1 MHSTKKW
8 AFTHPKNRPGEDRDS
23 VTYHIMGFVQDYI
36 QLIEYCGIVHFYV
49 IVSVCNPVA
58 I

>member
-1 MHSTKKW
+1 MCSTKQWDFSHSKS
-8 AFTHPKNRPGEDRDS
+8 RLGEDRDS
-23 VTYHIMGFVQDYI
+23 ATCIMDFVQDYS
-36 QLIEYCGIVHFYV
+36 QLIEYCGIVHFSV

>member
-1 MHSTKKW
+1 MCSTKQWDFSHSKS
-8 AFTHPKNRPGEDRDS
+8 RLGEDRDS
-23 VTYHIMGFVQDYI
+23 ATCIMGFVQDYS
-36 QLIEYCGIVHFYV
+36 QLIEYCGIVHFSV

>member
-1 MHSTKKW
+1 MCSTKQW
-8 AFTHPKNRPGEDRDS
+8 DFSHSKNRLGEDRDS
-23 VTYHIMGFVQDYI
+23 ATCIMDFVQDYS
-36 QLIEYCGIVHFYV
+36 QLIEYCGIFHFAV

>member
-1 MHSTKKW
+1 MRSTTQWDFSHS
-8 AFTHPKNRPGEDRDS
+8 KNRLGEDRDS
-23 VTYHIMGFVQDYI
+23 ATCIMDFFQDYS
-36 QLIEYCGIVHFYV
+36 QLIEYCGIVHFYE